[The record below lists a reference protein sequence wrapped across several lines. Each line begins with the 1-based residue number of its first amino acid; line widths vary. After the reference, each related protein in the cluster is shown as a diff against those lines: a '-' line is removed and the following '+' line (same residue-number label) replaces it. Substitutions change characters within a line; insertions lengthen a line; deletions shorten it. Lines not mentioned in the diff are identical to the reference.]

1 MPTIRKIIDR
11 VTETKWSK
19 LYITVAVLQCIFIV
33 TIQLIICTQNT
44 VQASMLPQSTGGE
57 FSTASSS
64 TTIAEQA
71 SDRLGRIKWENI
83 AFVGF
88 QVWFVGMVFD
98 ATIYQ
103 NTAEILALSVMN
115 VICSI
120 LAALEVV
127 DGNKWL
133 TLLQNTTY
141 DTFPLNMAKKLEISL
156 SVVVLGFALVL
167 AYLSYQ
173 MSRQFGW
180 NIYKKIGAD
189 IQIQRM
195 YRLFQFFVLSL
206 KVDIFTGF
214 LVSIFYLI
222 QFALK
227 QGIMWESGIQLV
239 VTILMLPMLY
249 FARTAGSTESIGRM
263 VTFLTFECIVLV
275 HYVLILTQ
283 TLEPGNYWYTW
294 IVLVFVGIATD
305 VITIGLGVMCMRNFD
320 KGLQPFV
327 QRGRNKHKLQDL
339 EMQQKNQSRHSW
351 RIDDD

>member
-1 MPTIRKIIDR
+1 MPSIRKIIDR
-11 VTETKWSK
+11 VTETKWSR
-19 LYITVAVLQCIFIV
+19 LYISMAILQCIFIV
-33 TIQLIICTQNT
+33 TIQLIICSQNT
-44 VQASMLPQSTGGE
+44 MQSDILPQTKNTE
-57 FSTASSS
+57 FSYTS
-64 TTIAEQA
+64 TSNQIPYQA
-71 SDRLGRIKWENI
+71 ADRLARIKWENI

-88 QVWFVGMVFD
+88 QIWFVGMVFD
-98 ATIYQ
+98 ATVYQ
-103 NTAEILALSVMN
+103 NTAEILALSILN

-127 DGNKWL
+127 DCNKWL
-133 TLLQNTTY
+133 TLLQTTNFNTA
-141 DTFPLNMAKKLEISL
+141 PLALAWKLEISL
-156 SVVVLGFALVL
+156 SVVVMGFAVIL

-180 NIYKKIGAD
+180 NVYKKIGAD

-195 YRLFQFFVLSL
+195 YRLFQFFVLAL

-214 LVSIFYLI
+214 LVSIFYVI

-227 QGIMWESGIQLV
+227 QGITWQSGIQLA
-239 VTILMLPMLY
+239 VTILWLPMLY

-263 VTFLTFECIVLV
+263 VTFLTFEAVVLV

-283 TLEPGNYWYTW
+283 TFEPGNYWYTW

-305 VITIGLGVMCMRNFD
+305 VITFALGLMCMRNFD
-320 KGLQPFV
+320 KGLKPFV
-327 QRGRNKHKLQDL
+327 QRGRNKQKLQDL
-339 EMQQKNQSRHSW
+339 EMDQKNKSRQSW